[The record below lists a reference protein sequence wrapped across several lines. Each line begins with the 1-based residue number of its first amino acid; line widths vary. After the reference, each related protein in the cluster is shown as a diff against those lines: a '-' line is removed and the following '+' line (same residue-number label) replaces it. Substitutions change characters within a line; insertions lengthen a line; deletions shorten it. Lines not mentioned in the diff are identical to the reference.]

1 MKQLSLALITFF
13 CLLLASCGPKLTGV
27 ARDIQSADSLSFIVI
42 GDWGVS
48 GLPAQVRVA
57 EQIDKI
63 SRRNNVQFIITTG
76 DNFYPRGVASV
87 TDSHWHKSFEAIYN
101 KEGHMVPW
109 YPTLGNHDYNGSPA
123 AQIAYSQKSNRWK
136 LSAPYYSFRQKAG
149 KASVTFAFADMNPFI
164 RSYYNHPMP
173 ELKGQDTAA
182 QYQWLQQT
190 LSAPAD
196 WKIMIG
202 HQPLY
207 SVGSH
212 GSSPELIARFKPLL
226 LQTGTHFYLA
236 GHDHNLQHIQQPGEP
251 VHYLVSGGGGRG
263 LYALK
268 ATDAS
273 TRFARS
279 SHGFLLMTFYADKA
293 NFYFYDDKG
302 DLLYH
307 QQVKR

>member
-1 MKQLSLALITFF
+1 MKKPF
-13 CLLLASCGPKLTGV
+13 LLFTAVLFLFLLSCGPKVTGV
-27 ARDIQSADSLSFIVI
+27 AREVASADSLSFIVI

-57 EQIDKI
+57 EQIDAI

-76 DNFYPRGVASV
+76 DNFYPTGVTSV
-87 TDSHWHKSFEAIYN
+87 DDAHWQKSFESIYN

-123 AQIAYSQKSNRWK
+123 AQIAYSQRSNRWRLPATYHTFQK
-136 LSAPYYSFRQKAG
+136 KAG

-164 RSYYNHPMP
+164 KSYYNHPMP
-173 ELKGQDTAA
+173 ELKDQDTAA
-182 QYQWLQQT
+182 QYKWLQQT

-212 GSSPELIARFKPLL
+212 GSSAELIARFKPLL

-236 GHDHNLQHIQQPGEP
+236 GHDHNLQHIKLDGER

-263 LYALK
+263 LYALR
-268 ATDAS
+268 ATDAA

-293 NFYFYDDKG
+293 NFYFYNDRGK
-302 DLLYH
+302 LLY
-307 QQVKR
+307 QQVVKK

>member
-1 MKQLSLALITFF
+1 MKQLCILLTAFSCLSLF
-13 CLLLASCGPKLTGV
+13 SCGPKLTGV
-27 ARDIQSADSLSFIVI
+27 AREVQAADSVSFIVI

-48 GLPAQVRVA
+48 GLPAQIRVA
-57 EQIDKI
+57 DQIDLI
-63 SRRNNVQFIITTG
+63 SRKANVQFIITTG

-87 TDSHWHKSFEAIYN
+87 ADSHWQKSFETIYN
-101 KEGHMVPW
+101 KDGHMIPW

-123 AQIAYSQKSNRWK
+123 AQIQYSQKSNRWR
-136 LSAPYYSFRQKAG
+136 LSAPYYTLRKNAG
-149 KASVTFAFADMNPFI
+149 KASVVLAFADMNPFI
-164 RSYYNHPMP
+164 KSYYNHPMP
-173 ELKGQDTAA
+173 ELKDQDTAA
-182 QYQWLQQT
+182 QYKWLQQT

-212 GSSPELIARFKPLL
+212 GSSAELIARFKPLL
-226 LQTGTHFYLA
+226 LQTGTQFYLA
-236 GHDHNLQHIQQPGEP
+236 GHDHNLQHIKQLDEG

-268 ATDAS
+268 ATDAA

-293 NFYFYDDKG
+293 NFYFYNEKG
-302 DLLYH
+302 EVLYQ
-307 QQVKR
+307 QQVKK